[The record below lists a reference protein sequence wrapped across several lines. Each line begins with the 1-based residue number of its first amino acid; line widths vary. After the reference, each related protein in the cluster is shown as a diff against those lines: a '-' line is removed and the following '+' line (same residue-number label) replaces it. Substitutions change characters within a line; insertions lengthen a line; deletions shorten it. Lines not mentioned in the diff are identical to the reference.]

1 VYEETTEVP
10 AEREREREREREK
23 ERERDE
29 TGNKRKEEGEE
40 ERGADPDP
48 VTEAGDGTTKSNPPS
63 KIESRRGSVYLM
75 KEKRRRAEGVLPS
88 PLPKIKRIDRVEKR
102 REVDRDMRRQDGNK

>member
-1 VYEETTEVP
+1 VYEETSEVS
-10 AEREREREREREK
+10 RQ
-23 ERERDE
+23 RERDE
-29 TGNKRKEEGEE
+29 SENRKRKEEGEE

-75 KEKRRRAEGVLPS
+75 KEKRRRAEGASS
-88 PLPKIKRIDRVEKR
+88 PR
-102 REVDRDMRRQDGNK
+102 RSRGSTA